1 MTLQQLKYA
10 VTVAEC
16 GTISA
21 AAEKLFISQP
31 SLTTAIRELES
42 EMGVTI
48 FSRTNRGVIVSREGE
63 EFLGY
68 ARQILSQAQLLQ
80 ERFSGREQ
88 GEKRFAVSSQ
98 HFNFTVL
105 AFSRLV
111 QNFRGPRYSFHFR
124 ETTTYEVLEDVSQ
137 LRSEV
142 GILALNEDNERFLRR
157 MFGKLGLEFTELK
170 RVQAELFVS
179 AEHPLAGRRFVTVE
193 DVSPYPCI
201 TFEQGE
207 HNGQFFFEGLSAVA
221 AQSHKT
227 ICVRERAT
235 EYQLL
240 PGCGSI
246 RHVPGGVCEP
256 AFGAKAVPHHWIYP
270 APGCDSLPHDLGV
283 HTGPAGGSAD
293 IVYSYTQL
301 SFSVFYKYQIYPYT
315 EYNKAKQ
322 NKMLKGDLKS

>member
-31 SLTTAIRELES
+31 SLTAAIRELES

-240 PGCGSI
+240 RALNGFSPD
-246 RHVPGGVCEP
+246 VGVSAMYREE
-256 AFGAKAVPHHWIYP
+256 FV
-270 APGCDSLPHDLGV
+270 SLPLEPKQF
-283 HTGPAGGSAD
+283 HTIGYILRRDVTPSPM
-293 IVYSYTQL
+293 TL
-301 SFSVFYKYQIYPYT
+301 
-315 EYNKAKQ
+315 EYIQA
-322 NKMLKGDLKS
+322 LREAALI

>member
-111 QNFRGPRYSFHFR
+111 QNFRVPRYSFHFR

-240 PGCGSI
+240 RALNGFSPD
-246 RHVPGGVCEP
+246 VGVSAMYREE
-256 AFGAKAVPHHWIYP
+256 FV
-270 APGCDSLPHDLGV
+270 SLPLEPKQF
-283 HTGPAGGSAD
+283 HTIGYILRRDVTPSPM
-293 IVYSYTQL
+293 TL
-301 SFSVFYKYQIYPYT
+301 
-315 EYNKAKQ
+315 EYIQA
-322 NKMLKGDLKS
+322 LREAASI

>member
-68 ARQILSQAQLLQ
+68 ARQILAQAQLLQ

-105 AFSRLV
+105 AFSRFV

-240 PGCGSI
+240 RALNGFSPD
-246 RHVPGGVCEP
+246 VGVSAMYREE
-256 AFGAKAVPHHWIYP
+256 FV
-270 APGCDSLPHDLGV
+270 SLPLEPKQF
-283 HTGPAGGSAD
+283 HTIGYILRRDVTPSPM
-293 IVYSYTQL
+293 TL
-301 SFSVFYKYQIYPYT
+301 
-315 EYNKAKQ
+315 EYIQA
-322 NKMLKGDLKS
+322 LREAASI

>member
-240 PGCGSI
+240 RALNGFSSD
-246 RHVPGGVCEP
+246 VGVSAMYREE
-256 AFGAKAVPHHWIYP
+256 FV
-270 APGCDSLPHDLGV
+270 SLPLEPKQF
-283 HTGPAGGSAD
+283 HTIGYILRRDVTPSPM
-293 IVYSYTQL
+293 TL
-301 SFSVFYKYQIYPYT
+301 
-315 EYNKAKQ
+315 EYIQA
-322 NKMLKGDLKS
+322 LREAASI

>member
-207 HNGQFFFEGLSAVA
+207 HNGQFFLEGLSAVA

-240 PGCGSI
+240 RALNGFSPD
-246 RHVPGGVCEP
+246 VGVSAMYREE
-256 AFGAKAVPHHWIYP
+256 FV
-270 APGCDSLPHDLGV
+270 SLPLEPKQF
-283 HTGPAGGSAD
+283 HTIGYILRRDVTPSPM
-293 IVYSYTQL
+293 TL
-301 SFSVFYKYQIYPYT
+301 
-315 EYNKAKQ
+315 EYIQA
-322 NKMLKGDLKS
+322 LREAALI

>member
-240 PGCGSI
+240 RALNGFSPDVGVSAMYREEFVSLPLEPKQFHTIGSI
-246 RHVPGGVCEP
+246 LRRDVTPSP
-256 AFGAKAVPHHWIYP
+256 MT
-270 APGCDSLPHDLGV
+270 L
-283 HTGPAGGSAD
+283 
-293 IVYSYTQL
+293 
-301 SFSVFYKYQIYPYT
+301 
-315 EYNKAKQ
+315 EYIQA
-322 NKMLKGDLKS
+322 LREAASI

>member
-31 SLTTAIRELES
+31 SLTAAIRELEK

-193 DVSPYPCI
+193 DVRPYPCI

-240 PGCGSI
+240 RALNGFSPD
-246 RHVPGGVCEP
+246 VGVSAMYREE
-256 AFGAKAVPHHWIYP
+256 FV
-270 APGCDSLPHDLGV
+270 SLPLEPKQF
-283 HTGPAGGSAD
+283 HTIGYILRRDVTPSPM
-293 IVYSYTQL
+293 TL
-301 SFSVFYKYQIYPYT
+301 
-315 EYNKAKQ
+315 EYIQA
-322 NKMLKGDLKS
+322 LREAASI

>member
-240 PGCGSI
+240 RALNGFSPD
-246 RHVPGGVCEP
+246 VGVSAMYREE
-256 AFGAKAVPHHWIYP
+256 FV
-270 APGCDSLPHDLGV
+270 SLPLEPKQFHTIGYILRRDVTRSPMTLEYIQDLRE
-283 HTGPAGGSAD
+283 AAS
-293 IVYSYTQL
+293 L
-301 SFSVFYKYQIYPYT
+301 
-315 EYNKAKQ
+315 
-322 NKMLKGDLKS
+322 

>member
-80 ERFSGREQ
+80 ERFSGRAQ

-157 MFGKLGLEFTELK
+157 TFGKLGLEFTELK

-240 PGCGSI
+240 RALNGFSPD
-246 RHVPGGVCEP
+246 VGVSAMYREEFVSLPLEP
-256 AFGAKAVPHHWIYP
+256 KQFHTIGYILRRDVNP
-270 APGCDSLPHDLGV
+270 APMTL
-283 HTGPAGGSAD
+283 
-293 IVYSYTQL
+293 
-301 SFSVFYKYQIYPYT
+301 
-315 EYNKAKQ
+315 EYIQA
-322 NKMLKGDLKS
+322 LREAALI

>member
-31 SLTTAIRELES
+31 SLTTAIRELET

-111 QNFRGPRYSFHFR
+111 QDFRGPRYSFHFR

-179 AEHPLAGRRFVTVE
+179 AEHPLAGHRFVTVE

-240 PGCGSI
+240 RALNGFSPD
-246 RHVPGGVCEP
+246 VGVSAMYREE
-256 AFGAKAVPHHWIYP
+256 FV
-270 APGCDSLPHDLGV
+270 SLPLEPKQF
-283 HTGPAGGSAD
+283 HTIGYILRRDVTPSPM
-293 IVYSYTQL
+293 TL
-301 SFSVFYKYQIYPYT
+301 
-315 EYNKAKQ
+315 EYIQA
-322 NKMLKGDLKS
+322 LRETASI

>member
-240 PGCGSI
+240 RAINGFSPD
-246 RHVPGGVCEP
+246 VGVSAMYREE
-256 AFGAKAVPHHWIYP
+256 FV
-270 APGCDSLPHDLGV
+270 SLPLEPKQF
-283 HTGPAGGSAD
+283 HTIGYILRRDVTPSPM
-293 IVYSYTQL
+293 TL
-301 SFSVFYKYQIYPYT
+301 
-315 EYNKAKQ
+315 EYIQA
-322 NKMLKGDLKS
+322 LREAALI

>member
-240 PGCGSI
+240 RALNGFSPD
-246 RHVPGGVCEP
+246 VGVSAMYREE
-256 AFGAKAVPHHWIYP
+256 FV
-270 APGCDSLPHDLGV
+270 SLPLEPKQF
-283 HTGPAGGSAD
+283 HTIGYILRRDVTPSLM
-293 IVYSYTQL
+293 TL
-301 SFSVFYKYQIYPYT
+301 
-315 EYNKAKQ
+315 EYIQA
-322 NKMLKGDLKS
+322 LREAASI

>member
-193 DVSPYPCI
+193 DVSLYPCI

-240 PGCGSI
+240 RALNGFSPD
-246 RHVPGGVCEP
+246 VGVSAMYREE
-256 AFGAKAVPHHWIYP
+256 FV
-270 APGCDSLPHDLGV
+270 SLPLEPKQF
-283 HTGPAGGSAD
+283 HTIGYILRRDVTPSPM
-293 IVYSYTQL
+293 TL
-301 SFSVFYKYQIYPYT
+301 
-315 EYNKAKQ
+315 EYIQA
-322 NKMLKGDLKS
+322 LREAASI

>member
-31 SLTTAIRELES
+31 SLTTAIRELEA

-240 PGCGSI
+240 RALNGFSPD
-246 RHVPGGVCEP
+246 VGVSAMYREE
-256 AFGAKAVPHHWIYP
+256 FV
-270 APGCDSLPHDLGV
+270 SLPLEPKQF
-283 HTGPAGGSAD
+283 HTIGYILRRDVTPSPM
-293 IVYSYTQL
+293 TL
-301 SFSVFYKYQIYPYT
+301 
-315 EYNKAKQ
+315 EYIQA
-322 NKMLKGDLKS
+322 LREAALI

>member
-170 RVQAELFVS
+170 REQAELFVS

-240 PGCGSI
+240 RALNGFSPD
-246 RHVPGGVCEP
+246 VGVSAMYREE
-256 AFGAKAVPHHWIYP
+256 FV
-270 APGCDSLPHDLGV
+270 SLPLEPKQF
-283 HTGPAGGSAD
+283 HTIGYILRRDVTPSPM
-293 IVYSYTQL
+293 TL
-301 SFSVFYKYQIYPYT
+301 
-315 EYNKAKQ
+315 EYIQA
-322 NKMLKGDLKS
+322 LREAALI

>member
-80 ERFSGREQ
+80 ERFSGRAQ

-111 QNFRGPRYSFHFR
+111 QNFQGPRYSFHFR

-170 RVQAELFVS
+170 RVQAELFV
-179 AEHPLAGRRFVTVE
+179 E

-240 PGCGSI
+240 RALNGFSPD
-246 RHVPGGVCEP
+246 VGVSAMYREE
-256 AFGAKAVPHHWIYP
+256 FV
-270 APGCDSLPHDLGV
+270 SLPLEPKQF
-283 HTGPAGGSAD
+283 HTIGYILRRDVTPSPM
-293 IVYSYTQL
+293 TL
-301 SFSVFYKYQIYPYT
+301 
-315 EYNKAKQ
+315 EYIQA
-322 NKMLKGDLKS
+322 LREAALI

>member
-68 ARQILSQAQLLQ
+68 ARQILSQTQLLQ

-240 PGCGSI
+240 RALNGFSPD
-246 RHVPGGVCEP
+246 VGVSAMYREE
-256 AFGAKAVPHHWIYP
+256 FV
-270 APGCDSLPHDLGV
+270 SLPLEPKQF
-283 HTGPAGGSAD
+283 HTIGYILRRDVTPSPM
-293 IVYSYTQL
+293 TL
-301 SFSVFYKYQIYPYT
+301 
-315 EYNKAKQ
+315 EYIQA
-322 NKMLKGDLKS
+322 LREAASI

>member
-31 SLTTAIRELES
+31 SLTAAIRELES

-80 ERFSGREQ
+80 ERFSGRAQ

-240 PGCGSI
+240 RALNGFSPD
-246 RHVPGGVCEP
+246 VGVSAMYREE
-256 AFGAKAVPHHWIYP
+256 FV
-270 APGCDSLPHDLGV
+270 SLPLEPKQF
-283 HTGPAGGSAD
+283 HTIGYILRRDVTPSPM
-293 IVYSYTQL
+293 TL
-301 SFSVFYKYQIYPYT
+301 
-315 EYNKAKQ
+315 EYIQA
-322 NKMLKGDLKS
+322 LRGAASI

>member
-193 DVSPYPCI
+193 DVRPYPCI

-240 PGCGSI
+240 RALNGFSPD
-246 RHVPGGVCEP
+246 VGVSAMYREE
-256 AFGAKAVPHHWIYP
+256 FV
-270 APGCDSLPHDLGV
+270 SLPLEPKQF
-283 HTGPAGGSAD
+283 HTIGYILRRDVTPSPM
-293 IVYSYTQL
+293 TL
-301 SFSVFYKYQIYPYT
+301 
-315 EYNKAKQ
+315 EYIQA
-322 NKMLKGDLKS
+322 LREAAPI

>member
-31 SLTTAIRELES
+31 SLTTAIRELET

-111 QNFRGPRYSFHFR
+111 QNFPGPRYSFHFR

-240 PGCGSI
+240 RALNGFSPD
-246 RHVPGGVCEP
+246 VGVSAMYREE
-256 AFGAKAVPHHWIYP
+256 FV
-270 APGCDSLPHDLGV
+270 SLPLEPKQF
-283 HTGPAGGSAD
+283 HTIGYILRRDVTPSPM
-293 IVYSYTQL
+293 TL
-301 SFSVFYKYQIYPYT
+301 
-315 EYNKAKQ
+315 EYIQA
-322 NKMLKGDLKS
+322 LREAALV

>member
-31 SLTTAIRELES
+31 SLTAAIRELES

-80 ERFSGREQ
+80 ERFSGRAQ

-179 AEHPLAGRRFVTVE
+179 VEHPLAGRRFVTVE

-240 PGCGSI
+240 RALNGFSPD
-246 RHVPGGVCEP
+246 VGVSAMYREE
-256 AFGAKAVPHHWIYP
+256 FV
-270 APGCDSLPHDLGV
+270 SLPLEPKQF
-283 HTGPAGGSAD
+283 HTIGYILRRDVTPSPM
-293 IVYSYTQL
+293 TL
-301 SFSVFYKYQIYPYT
+301 
-315 EYNKAKQ
+315 EYIQA
-322 NKMLKGDLKS
+322 LREAASI

>member
-48 FSRTNRGVIVSREGE
+48 FSRTNRCVIVSREGE

-240 PGCGSI
+240 RALNGFSPD
-246 RHVPGGVCEP
+246 VGVSAMYREV
-256 AFGAKAVPHHWIYP
+256 FV
-270 APGCDSLPHDLGV
+270 SLPLEPKQF
-283 HTGPAGGSAD
+283 HTIGYILRRDVTPSPM
-293 IVYSYTQL
+293 TL
-301 SFSVFYKYQIYPYT
+301 
-315 EYNKAKQ
+315 EYIQA
-322 NKMLKGDLKS
+322 LREAASI

>member
-179 AEHPLAGRRFVTVE
+179 VEHPLAGRRFVTVE

-240 PGCGSI
+240 RALNGFSPDVVVSAMY
-246 RHVPGGVCEP
+246 REEFV
-256 AFGAKAVPHHWIYP
+256 
-270 APGCDSLPHDLGV
+270 SLPLEPKQF
-283 HTGPAGGSAD
+283 HTIGYILRRDVTPSPM
-293 IVYSYTQL
+293 TL
-301 SFSVFYKYQIYPYT
+301 
-315 EYNKAKQ
+315 EYIQA
-322 NKMLKGDLKS
+322 LREAALI

>member
-111 QNFRGPRYSFHFR
+111 QNFPGPRYSFHFR

-240 PGCGSI
+240 RALNGFSPD
-246 RHVPGGVCEP
+246 VGVSAMYREE
-256 AFGAKAVPHHWIYP
+256 FV
-270 APGCDSLPHDLGV
+270 SLPLEPKQF
-283 HTGPAGGSAD
+283 HTIGYILRRDVTPSPM
-293 IVYSYTQL
+293 TL
-301 SFSVFYKYQIYPYT
+301 
-315 EYNKAKQ
+315 EYIQA
-322 NKMLKGDLKS
+322 LREAASI

>member
-124 ETTTYEVLEDVSQ
+124 ETTTYEVLEDVGQ

-207 HNGQFFFEGLSAVA
+207 HNGPFFFEGLSAVA

-240 PGCGSI
+240 RALNGFSPD
-246 RHVPGGVCEP
+246 VGVSAMYREE
-256 AFGAKAVPHHWIYP
+256 FV
-270 APGCDSLPHDLGV
+270 SLPLEPKQF
-283 HTGPAGGSAD
+283 HTIGYILRRDVTPSPM
-293 IVYSYTQL
+293 TL
-301 SFSVFYKYQIYPYT
+301 
-315 EYNKAKQ
+315 EYIQA
-322 NKMLKGDLKS
+322 LREAASI

>member
-31 SLTTAIRELES
+31 SLTTALRELES

-240 PGCGSI
+240 RALNGFSPD
-246 RHVPGGVCEP
+246 VGVSAMYREE
-256 AFGAKAVPHHWIYP
+256 FV
-270 APGCDSLPHDLGV
+270 SLPLEPKQF
-283 HTGPAGGSAD
+283 HTIGYILRRDVTPSPM
-293 IVYSYTQL
+293 TL
-301 SFSVFYKYQIYPYT
+301 
-315 EYNKAKQ
+315 EYIQA
-322 NKMLKGDLKS
+322 LREAASI

>member
-31 SLTTAIRELES
+31 SLTAAIRELES

-80 ERFSGREQ
+80 ERFSGRAQ

-240 PGCGSI
+240 RALNGFSPD
-246 RHVPGGVCEP
+246 VGVSAMYREE
-256 AFGAKAVPHHWIYP
+256 FV
-270 APGCDSLPHDLGV
+270 SLPLEPKQF
-283 HTGPAGGSAD
+283 HTIGYILRRDVTPSPM
-293 IVYSYTQL
+293 TL
-301 SFSVFYKYQIYPYT
+301 
-315 EYNKAKQ
+315 EYIQA
-322 NKMLKGDLKS
+322 LREAASI

>member
-31 SLTTAIRELES
+31 SLTAAIRELES

-80 ERFSGREQ
+80 ERFSGWAQ

-240 PGCGSI
+240 RALNGFSPD
-246 RHVPGGVCEP
+246 VGVSAMYREE
-256 AFGAKAVPHHWIYP
+256 FV
-270 APGCDSLPHDLGV
+270 SLPLEPKQF
-283 HTGPAGGSAD
+283 HTIGYILRRDVTPSPM
-293 IVYSYTQL
+293 TL
-301 SFSVFYKYQIYPYT
+301 
-315 EYNKAKQ
+315 EYIQA
-322 NKMLKGDLKS
+322 LREAASI

>member
-80 ERFSGREQ
+80 ERFSCREQ

-207 HNGQFFFEGLSAVA
+207 PKGQFFFEGLSAVA

-240 PGCGSI
+240 RALNGFSPD
-246 RHVPGGVCEP
+246 VGVSAMYREE
-256 AFGAKAVPHHWIYP
+256 FV
-270 APGCDSLPHDLGV
+270 SLPLEPKQF
-283 HTGPAGGSAD
+283 HTIGYILRRDVTPSPM
-293 IVYSYTQL
+293 TL
-301 SFSVFYKYQIYPYT
+301 
-315 EYNKAKQ
+315 EYIQA
-322 NKMLKGDLKS
+322 LREAALI

>member
-179 AEHPLAGRRFVTVE
+179 AEHPLAGRRFVMVE

-240 PGCGSI
+240 RALNGFSPD
-246 RHVPGGVCEP
+246 VGVSAMYREE
-256 AFGAKAVPHHWIYP
+256 FV
-270 APGCDSLPHDLGV
+270 SLPLEPKQF
-283 HTGPAGGSAD
+283 HTIGYILRRDVTPSPM
-293 IVYSYTQL
+293 TL
-301 SFSVFYKYQIYPYT
+301 
-315 EYNKAKQ
+315 EYIQA
-322 NKMLKGDLKS
+322 LREAASI

>member
-201 TFEQGE
+201 AFEQGE

-240 PGCGSI
+240 RALNGFSPD
-246 RHVPGGVCEP
+246 VGVSAMYREE
-256 AFGAKAVPHHWIYP
+256 FV
-270 APGCDSLPHDLGV
+270 SLPLEPKQF
-283 HTGPAGGSAD
+283 HTIGYILRRDVTPSPM
-293 IVYSYTQL
+293 TL
-301 SFSVFYKYQIYPYT
+301 
-315 EYNKAKQ
+315 EYIQA
-322 NKMLKGDLKS
+322 LREAASI

>member
-111 QNFRGPRYSFHFR
+111 QNFRGPRYGFHFR

-193 DVSPYPCI
+193 DVSSYPCI

-240 PGCGSI
+240 RALNGFSPD
-246 RHVPGGVCEP
+246 VGVSAMYREE
-256 AFGAKAVPHHWIYP
+256 FV
-270 APGCDSLPHDLGV
+270 SLPLEPKQF
-283 HTGPAGGSAD
+283 HTIGYILRRDVTPSPM
-293 IVYSYTQL
+293 TL
-301 SFSVFYKYQIYPYT
+301 
-315 EYNKAKQ
+315 EYIQA
-322 NKMLKGDLKS
+322 LREAASI

>member
-31 SLTTAIRELES
+31 SLTAAIRELES

-111 QNFRGPRYSFHFR
+111 QNFWGPRYSFHFR

-193 DVSPYPCI
+193 DVRPYPCI

-240 PGCGSI
+240 RALNGFSPD
-246 RHVPGGVCEP
+246 VGVSAMYREE
-256 AFGAKAVPHHWIYP
+256 FV
-270 APGCDSLPHDLGV
+270 SLPLEPKQF
-283 HTGPAGGSAD
+283 HTIGYILRRDVTPSPM
-293 IVYSYTQL
+293 TL
-301 SFSVFYKYQIYPYT
+301 
-315 EYNKAKQ
+315 EYIQA
-322 NKMLKGDLKS
+322 LREAALI

>member
-98 HFNFTVL
+98 HFNFTVQ

-240 PGCGSI
+240 RALNGFSPD
-246 RHVPGGVCEP
+246 VGVSAMYREE
-256 AFGAKAVPHHWIYP
+256 FV
-270 APGCDSLPHDLGV
+270 SLPLEPKQF
-283 HTGPAGGSAD
+283 HTIGYILRRDVTPSPM
-293 IVYSYTQL
+293 TL
-301 SFSVFYKYQIYPYT
+301 
-315 EYNKAKQ
+315 EYIQA
-322 NKMLKGDLKS
+322 LREAALI

>member
-207 HNGQFFFEGLSAVA
+207 HNGQVFFEGLSAVA

-240 PGCGSI
+240 RALNGFSPD
-246 RHVPGGVCEP
+246 VGVSAMYREE
-256 AFGAKAVPHHWIYP
+256 FV
-270 APGCDSLPHDLGV
+270 SLPLEPKQF
-283 HTGPAGGSAD
+283 HTIGYILRRDVTPSPM
-293 IVYSYTQL
+293 TL
-301 SFSVFYKYQIYPYT
+301 
-315 EYNKAKQ
+315 EYIQA
-322 NKMLKGDLKS
+322 LREAASI